1 MVKISIVIP
10 AYNEE
15 KRIKKTL
22 DRCLYYFGS
31 KKISFEIIVVNDGS
45 KDNTSKIVRKYKKV
59 RLISYFPNQGKGYS
73 VKKGMLA
80 SKGDYVLFSD
90 ADLSTPIEEIHNL
103 MKYSKDYDV
112 VIASRAVKESKVE
125 TISSRKFLGRVFNF
139 IANILIVR
147 GIKDTQCGFK
157 LFSKEAARK
166 IFTKQTINGWA
177 FDVEILFLAKKF
189 KYKIKEVG
197 VEWHHVDRWYGKI

>member
-1 MVKISIVIP
+1 
-10 AYNEE
+10 
-15 KRIKKTL
+15 
-22 DRCLYYFGS
+22 
-31 KKISFEIIVVNDGS
+31 
-45 KDNTSKIVRKYKKV
+45 V

-197 VEWHHVDRWYGKI
+197 VEWHHVDHEKVTPTTQSFRMLKEVLKVRWNSITGKYD